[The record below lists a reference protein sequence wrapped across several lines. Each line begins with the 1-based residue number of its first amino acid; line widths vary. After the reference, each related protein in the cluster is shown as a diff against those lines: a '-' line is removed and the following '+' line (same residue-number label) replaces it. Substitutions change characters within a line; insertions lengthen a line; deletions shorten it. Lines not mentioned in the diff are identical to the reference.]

1 MSEVLTATGDNLT
14 ATGDKPKLAKAP
26 AYRFAAWIIMFISW
40 AQIYVGMQTVA
51 TYGIQI
57 MTDLNI
63 SNTVLS
69 LIANGVTLTLGIMC
83 FVSGMIGAK
92 IGGKRTV
99 VLGCIVQTVAGL
111 LYFTNPT
118 NVAFL
123 VFIRLFQGIGAGLIN
138 AYAVSLIAAWFP
150 IKERSL
156 SSGIQMGMYGVAVSS
171 TAVFCAFFN
180 DMGLTWAQGIGT
192 WVTVMGIVC
201 ALLVGIFYVDINKKY
216 GVYVIDDAIQK
227 PEEAADA
234 GQGGETSA
242 SASKAAVIDFHKP
255 ANYKEFFT
263 SSISWIMLVIIF
275 CASGCAYNLGFLYPL
290 IVPEMGYAADEVTGF
305 LSIAMTGTII
315 FGPLGGLISDKVF
328 KGKRASTLLLS
339 FGLGALIL
347 IAFVLILM
355 GHVAIAG
362 ITVVGF
368 LAYGIAFMARG
379 PMWALP
385 SQIFEPGFFVQANG
399 VLLFASNLGGVLFG
413 LFAGA
418 LADAFS
424 SYVPGMISTII
435 FAAIG
440 AIAALILMKRY
451 DA

>member
-1 MSEVLTATGDNLT
+1 MTEVSVTTGER
-14 ATGDKPKLAKAP
+14 PKLKKAP

-51 TYGIQI
+51 TYGVQI
-57 MTDLNI
+57 MADLNVN
-63 SNTVLS
+63 NTVLS
-69 LIANGVTLTLGIMC
+69 LLANGVTITLGVMC

-99 VLGCIVQTVAGL
+99 VLGCIVQTIAGL

-123 VFIRLFQGIGAGLIN
+123 VFIRLLQGVGAGLIN

-171 TAVFCAFFN
+171 TAIFCAFFT

-216 GVYVIDDAIQK
+216 GVFVIDDAIEK
-227 PEEAADA
+227 PASDAA
-234 GQGGETSA
+234 GEKGAEKSA
-242 SASKAAVIDFHKP
+242 KSSVVKFHKP
-255 ANYKEFFT
+255 ANYKEFFC
-263 SSISWIMLVIIF
+263 SPISWIMLVIIF

-290 IVPEMGYAADEVTGF
+290 ILPEMGYPTDEVTGF
-305 LSIAMTGTII
+305 LSVAMTGTII
-315 FGPLGGLISDKVF
+315 FGPLGGLISDKIF

-339 FGLGALIL
+339 FGLSALIL
-347 IAFVLILM
+347 IAFILILM
-355 GHVAIAG
+355 GHAAIAG
-362 ITVVGF
+362 VTVIGF

-385 SQIFEPGFFVQANG
+385 SQIFQSDFFVQANG
-399 VLLFASNLGGVLFG
+399 ILLFASNLGGVLFG
-413 LFAGA
+413 LLAGA
-418 LADAFS
+418 LADGFS
-424 SYVPGMISTII
+424 SYVPGMVSTIV

-440 AIAALILMKRY
+440 AVASMILMMKYR
-451 DA
+451 A